1 MAGKCGQRIRRIS
14 GIVFALCLFL
24 ACSAAWAAGPTKLIG
39 ESTKVLKEMSLQ
51 KDAGTMGD
59 LLSKAKGVVV
69 FPSVV
74 KAGLVFGGTYGEGLV
89 LKRDG
94 SGRWYGPSFVK
105 IAGASWGLQIGAQS
119 IALVL
124 VITNDRGLEGFMG
137 NNMKLDGDLAVAAGP
152 VGRRGEL
159 GTDINLKASIYS
171 YSMTK
176 GLFAGISLEGAAVNV
191 DTTSNN
197 EYWKTTMSAKNA
209 LAKRAS
215 DARIRSVTAEL
226 DRIISR
232 R

>member
-1 MAGKCGQRIRRIS
+1 MTGTGFAKRFLRGSILAFFFIS
-14 GIVFALCLFL
+14 
-24 ACSAAWAAGPTKLIG
+24 ACSAAWATGPTKLIS
-39 ESTKVLKEMSLQ
+39 ESVKTVAEMSLQ

-59 LLSKAKGVVV
+59 LLSRAKGVVV

-94 SGRWYGPSFVK
+94 AGRWYGPSFVK
-105 IAGASWGLQIGAQS
+105 IMGASWGLQIGAQS

-159 GTDINLKASIYS
+159 GTDVNLKASIYS

-176 GLFAGISLEGAAVNV
+176 GLFAGLSLEGAAVNV
-191 DTTSNN
+191 DSTSNH
-197 EYWKTTMSAKNA
+197 EYWKADMSAKNA
-209 LAKRAS
+209 LSKKAS
-215 DARIRSVTAEL
+215 DSRIRALTAQI
-226 DRIISR
+226 DRVIGKR
-232 R
+232 